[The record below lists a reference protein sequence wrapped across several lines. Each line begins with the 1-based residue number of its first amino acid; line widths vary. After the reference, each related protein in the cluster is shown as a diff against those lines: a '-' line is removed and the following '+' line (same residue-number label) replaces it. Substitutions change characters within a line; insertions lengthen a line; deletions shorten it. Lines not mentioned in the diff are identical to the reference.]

1 MNCPLCGFD
10 NIEGV
15 DQCARCR
22 TDLADVGPTDDYRTD
37 IERSLLCDELG
48 AIAGHDY
55 IEVAAGDRVRDVIDR
70 MAGGG
75 HHCAIVVDDGEPVG
89 ILTERDVLHRIAHR
103 FGEVAD
109 APVGE
114 HMTPNPESRRWED
127 PVAFGLNRMM
137 VGGYRHI
144 PLKRDGRLG
153 GMVSVRDVL
162 RYLVERIG

>member
-15 DQCARCR
+15 DQCDRCR
-22 TDLADVGPTDDYRTD
+22 TDLTDLCTNDDPRTD
-37 IERSLLCDELG
+37 IERSLMCDELG
-48 AIAGHDY
+48 DVAGQDY
-55 IEVAAGDRVRDVIDR
+55 IEVSAGDRVRDVIER
-70 MAGGG
+70 MADDG

-89 ILTERDVLHRIAHR
+89 ILTERDVLRRIAHR
-103 FGEVAD
+103 FDEVAD
-109 APVGE
+109 TPIGD
-114 HMTPNPESRRWED
+114 HMTPNPESRQWED
-127 PVAFGLNRMM
+127 PVAFGLNHMM

-144 PLKRDGRLG
+144 PLKRDGRLS